1 MSAVL
6 RGILL
11 ECGVG
16 FIGSDEVQLSVH
28 CVQRRRQG
36 SILTSL

>member
-11 ECGVG
+11 EWGVG
-16 FIGSDEVQLSVH
+16 FIESDQVQLSGD
-28 CVQRRRQG
+28 CVQRRG
-36 SILTSL
+36 VSILVRI